1 MHAISAALLGQ
12 VALADATRQQRDR
25 MREEA
30 MQVGERFRVRA
41 CVECTEVRRERGESW
56 VWIRL
61 CGGTSIPSGG
71 QRGRRRHHRT
81 QDGKERTCAKLAGAR
96 PIAIDP
102 LAESLEGAQH
112 TREVESVREQHESAD
127 CEAKRR
133 LAILRPSLCRRT
145 RGGAEGPTTCNHS
158 RKRNV
163 SSSAAAA
170 SVNRDRLD
178 RRLRLAH

>member
-1 MHAISAALLGQ
+1 
-12 VALADATRQQRDR
+12 

-30 MQVGERFRVRA
+30 MQVGERFRIRA

-133 LAILRPSLCRRT
+133 LAILVTVEWSKGCHQRRLLDT
-145 RGGAEGPTTCNHS
+145 EM
-158 RKRNV
+158 K
-163 SSSAAAA
+163 SAAKSLPAYQGRCRGSDDLQ
-170 SVNRDRLD
+170 SVEKKER
-178 RRLRLAH
+178 